1 MVITNKGRYD
11 KNLRKQ
17 LSALEELHD
26 KFRDQKDFCF
36 RTMLEEFKIFVGT
49 TYNFINPFNVRLDD
63 NEEYTIKSVSLGADE
78 YAYINCITE
87 DGTEFLLEPYYL
99 DAYDDFENVFSA
111 VYEHLKS
118 EHSIIPNDEFAL
130 ATVKYLEHECE
141 WATENNISLEAFGK
155 RMQAHTI
162 DTNNELFDFSIGAF
176 VFTISKV
183 DEKYIV
189 NSTYEIYDG
198 NGKFIGTD
206 QTFELKK
213 RNLKKRKEIC
223 E

>member
-1 MVITNKGRYD
+1 MQITNKGQYGA
-11 KNLRKQ
+11 KISKQ
-17 LSALEELHD
+17 LSVLEDMHD
-26 KFRDQKDFCF
+26 TFREQKDFCF
-36 RTMLEEFKIFVGT
+36 RTMFEEFDMTIGSMYV
-49 TYNFINPFNVRLDD
+49 FINPFKVKWEDHK
-63 NEEYTIKSVSLGADE
+63 EYTIKSVSFGADE

-87 DGTEFLLEPYYL
+87 NGKEFLLEPYYL

-130 ATVKYLEHECE
+130 ATVKYLEYECK
-141 WATENNISLEAFGK
+141 WATENNISLETFGK

-162 DTNNELFDFSIGAF
+162 DTNCELFDFNIGAF

-183 DEKYIV
+183 EEKYIV

-198 NGKFIGTD
+198 NGKFVGTD
-206 QTFELKK
+206 LVFDLKK
-213 RNLKKRKEIC
+213 RNGIC

>member
-1 MVITNKGRYD
+1 MQITNKGQYGE
-11 KNLRKQ
+11 KISKQ
-17 LSALEELHD
+17 LSVLEDMHD
-26 KFRDQKDFCF
+26 KFREQKDFCF
-36 RTMLEEFKIFVGT
+36 RTMFEEFDMTIGSM
-49 TYNFINPFNVRLDD
+49 YAFINPFKVKWEDHK
-63 NEEYTIKSVSLGADE
+63 EYTIKSVTFGADE

-87 DGTEFLLEPYYL
+87 DGKEFLLEPYYL
-99 DAYDDFENVFSA
+99 DAYDNFENVFSA

-130 ATVKYLEHECE
+130 ATVKYLEHECK
-141 WATENNISLEAFGK
+141 WATKNNISLEAFGK
-155 RMQAHTI
+155 RMQARTI
-162 DTNNELFDFSIGAF
+162 DTTCELFDFSIGAF

-183 DEKYIV
+183 EEKYIV

-206 QTFELKK
+206 LVFDLKK
-213 RNLKKRKEIC
+213 RNEIC

>member
-1 MVITNKGRYD
+1 MQITNKGQYGE
-11 KNLRKQ
+11 KISKQ
-17 LSALEELHD
+17 LSVLEDMHD
-26 KFRDQKDFCF
+26 TFREQKDFCF
-36 RTMLEEFKIFVGT
+36 RTMFEEFNMTIGSM
-49 TYNFINPFNVRLDD
+49 YAFINPFKVKWEDHK
-63 NEEYTIKSVSLGADE
+63 EYTIKSVSFGADE
-78 YAYINCITE
+78 YAYINCINE
-87 DGTEFLLEPYYL
+87 DGKEFLLEPYYL

-130 ATVKYLEHECE
+130 ATVKYLEHECK
-141 WATENNISLEAFGK
+141 WATKNNISLESFGK

-162 DTNNELFDFSIGAF
+162 DTNCELFDFNIGAF

-183 DEKYIV
+183 EEKYIV

-198 NGKFIGTD
+198 NGKFVGTD
-206 QTFELKK
+206 LVFDLKK
-213 RNLKKRKEIC
+213 RNGIC

>member
-1 MVITNKGRYD
+1 MQITNKGQYGE
-11 KNLRKQ
+11 KISKQ
-17 LSALEELHD
+17 LSVLEDMHD
-26 KFRDQKDFCF
+26 TFREQKDFCF
-36 RTMLEEFKIFVGT
+36 RTMFEEFNMTIGSM
-49 TYNFINPFNVRLDD
+49 YAFINPFKVKWEDHK
-63 NEEYTIKSVSLGADE
+63 EYIIKSVSFGADE
-78 YAYINCITE
+78 YAYINCINE
-87 DGTEFLLEPYYL
+87 DGKEFLLEPYYL

-162 DTNNELFDFSIGAF
+162 DTNCELFDFNIGAF

-183 DEKYIV
+183 EEKYIV

-198 NGKFIGTD
+198 NGKFVGTD
-206 QTFELKK
+206 LVFDLKK
-213 RNLKKRKEIC
+213 RNGIC